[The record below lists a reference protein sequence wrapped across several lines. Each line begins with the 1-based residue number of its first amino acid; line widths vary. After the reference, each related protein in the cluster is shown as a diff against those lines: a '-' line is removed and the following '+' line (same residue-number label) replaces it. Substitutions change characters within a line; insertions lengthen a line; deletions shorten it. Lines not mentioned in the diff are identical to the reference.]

1 MGNKTYF
8 PGANDNASG
17 ISFLLSLAKYYAANP
32 QPYTMAFICFA
43 GEEAGLL
50 GSKYFTEYPLLALQ
64 KIRFLINVDMV
75 GTGETGITVVNAT
88 IHQKEFSL
96 LNQLNDKNK
105 YLKKINSRGK
115 AANSDHYFFTEKDV
129 PAFFIYTTG
138 GISAY
143 HDIYDRSKTLPLTE
157 YQDLFKLFVDF
168 NAALMNK

>member
-1 MGNKTYF
+1 
-8 PGANDNASG
+8 
-17 ISFLLSLAKYYAANP
+17 
-32 QPYTMAFICFA
+32 
-43 GEEAGLL
+43 
-50 GSKYFTEYPLLALQ
+50 
-64 KIRFLINVDMV
+64 MV

-143 HDIYDRSKTLPLTE
+143 HDIYDS
-157 YQDLFKLFVDF
+157 V
-168 NAALMNK
+168 